1 MGKIDRMGR
10 YDSRTRKTGGKKNNS
25 AENTF
30 SAEFDPTPPPHKRR
44 INAYTVRVQGE
55 IRERSEQFYCVYPH
69 HVLEWDF
76 VDDAYWKPHRVAP
89 RSLNYGEMRKTMPEL
104 IKDRIALIVKC
115 HYQHDKV
122 NQFQVLYPIAAKR
135 LHLQDSII
143 IHPKGGLPALGTVL
157 KITDVIEASAGHLAA
172 DFVGW
177 VEFTPVVQA
186 QIEQRRLQARK
197 DEVIASL
204 KKRQENIDLAEQFK
218 ALAKADPDAAAELEE
233 LESIMAAISQTNS
246 VLDVKA
252 VEHTSTDDVQSP
264 KAASKRAARR

>member
-1 MGKIDRMGR
+1 MGR
-10 YDSRTRKTGGKKNNS
+10 YNSGTRKTGGKKKKS
-25 AENTF
+25 VEEVISTD
-30 SAEFDPTPPPHKRR
+30 FDLTPPPQERR
-44 INAYTVRVQGE
+44 IKPNTVRVQGE
-55 IRERSEQFYCVYPH
+55 IRKRSELGYRKYPH

-76 VDDAYWKPHRVAP
+76 VDDYKWIPVRVAP
-89 RSLNYGEMRKTMPEL
+89 RSLSYEELKKEMGEA

-122 NQFQVLYPIAAKR
+122 NNFQVMYPIGARR
-135 LHLQDSII
+135 LHLDDSII
-143 IHPKGGLPALGTVL
+143 IRPNGGLPAVGTVM

-218 ALAKADPDAAAELEE
+218 ALAKVDPEAAAELEE
-233 LESIMAAISQTNS
+233 LKDIMAAISQTNN

-252 VEHTSTDDVQSP
+252 VEHKNTDEAQPAPTNKRSP
-264 KAASKRAARR
+264 RR